1 VVKNA
6 EVERMA
12 VGVWELRCFEVG
24 FMEVRYV
31 CGWLV
36 GCDGRVGD
44 EEVYVGPVVVEGNG

>member
-1 VVKNA
+1 MVKNA